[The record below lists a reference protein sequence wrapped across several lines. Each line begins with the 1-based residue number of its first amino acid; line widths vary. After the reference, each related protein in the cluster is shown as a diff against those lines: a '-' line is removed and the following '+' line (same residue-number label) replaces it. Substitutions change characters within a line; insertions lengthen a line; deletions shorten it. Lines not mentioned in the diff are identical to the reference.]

1 MSRHGVFVIVLIL
14 LLTGIS
20 TWAGITGKIMGNV
33 VDKNSG
39 APIIGANV
47 YIKGSSMGTA
57 SDING
62 DYFIINIP
70 PGTHILICSYIGYER
85 VQVLNVQVNTDR
97 TTIQNFSIAQ
107 QAIEGKEV
115 TVIGTRKVI
124 EMDRTNTAAYVT
136 SEEIQIMP
144 VQELGDLIQLQT
156 GVVRDAGGTFHI
168 RGGRGGEIAYLIDGV
183 PVTDQYN
190 GGSSIAMENNWVQEL
205 QVISGTFN
213 AEYGQAQSGI
223 VNVITKEGAK
233 NFGGSVSLGV
243 SDYVTSNS
251 DIFMNLDK
259 INLNEKD
266 ININLRGP
274 IPIIPDLSFYTSLRF
289 FQTDGWLYG
298 QRRVLIDDT
307 VPIQYYVYNAQRD
320 PTQEERQYGYD
331 ISDTLMNGDGAYI
344 PLNGRAKFSGY
355 GKLSYK
361 LTPKIKLNYSL
372 FYNET
377 KSKSYSDSRRYSPDG
392 IGTAHDRNYNH
403 ILSINHVLSNRTF
416 YNLNLSNYS
425 KNTWFYLYEGL
436 LDSNYQGSAFSD
448 QSFYFGGTQNNRYD
462 ILRSAKSVKFDLTS
476 QVNKVNQFKIG
487 FELKEHKLD
496 YNSSSTVAYGV
507 NYELPDSISVPAI
520 NTAKNN
526 HYVVK
531 PLEASVYA
539 QDKIEFKEVIVN
551 IGLRF
556 DYWDP
561 VAQIPI
567 DLRAE
572 TNIHDGIRLGS
583 ELKKADVQTQL
594 SPRFGLAY
602 PVSDNGVF
610 HVSYGHFFQLPR
622 FNAIYNNYEYEIEL
636 GGLETKM
643 GNVNLKP
650 EQTIAYE
657 LGLQQKLAGQF
668 SLDVTIYY
676 KDIKNLLSQ
685 EIISTRDDKVYAR
698 YINRD
703 YGNVKGVIFS
713 LNKAY
718 SNNFSGGIDYTYQV
732 AMGNASDPS
741 AVFVNF
747 QSSPP
752 AEGEKQVL
760 PLDWDQRHTFNTSLI
775 YGDPSNWSFA
785 VIGRFATGQ
794 PYTPSNPGSELTT
807 QFENSARKPVTYNI
821 DLNIYKM
828 VKMNNYKIKLFC
840 MIFNLT
846 DRLNELR
853 VYSSTGDANHPYRTI
868 PNTEV
873 LLNNPNFSLDE
884 VDLRPD
890 FYSSPRRIIFGL
902 NIDF

>member
-1 MSRHGVFVIVLIL
+1 MNRHGIFGILLIL
-14 LLTGIS
+14 ALSGFS
-20 TWAGITGKIMGNV
+20 VRAGTTGKIMGKV
-33 VDKNSG
+33 SDKNSG
-39 APIIGANV
+39 DPIIGANV
-47 YIKGSSMGTA
+47 YIEGSGLGTA
-57 SDING
+57 SDVNG

-70 PGTHILICSYIGYER
+70 PGKYTLICSYVGYER
-85 VQVLNVQVNTDR
+85 VQVLDVQVNTDR
-97 TTIQNFSIAQ
+97 TTIQNFSIAP

-124 EMDRTNTAAYVT
+124 EMDRTNSAAYVS
-136 SEEIQIMP
+136 SEQIKTMP

-213 AEYGQAQSGI
+213 AEYGQAQSGV
-223 VNVITKEGAK
+223 VNVVTKEGAK
-233 NFGGSVSLGV
+233 KFGGSVSIGV
-243 SDYVTSNS
+243 GDYVTSNS
-251 DIFMNLDK
+251 DIFMGLGT

-266 ININLRGP
+266 LNVSLRGP
-274 IPIIPDLSFYTSLRF
+274 VPVVPNLSFYTSLRY

-298 QRRVLIDDT
+298 ERRVLIDDT
-307 VPIQYYVYNAQRD
+307 VPIQYFVYQAQRN
-320 PTQEERQYGYD
+320 PTQEERLYGYD
-331 ISDTLMNGDGAYI
+331 IPDSLMNGDGAYV
-344 PLNGRAKFSGY
+344 PLNGSAKFSGY
-355 GKLSYK
+355 SKLSYK
-361 LTPKIKLNYSL
+361 LTPKIKINYSL
-372 FYNET
+372 FYNVKE
-377 KSKSYSDSRRYSPDG
+377 SKSYSDSRRYSPDG
-392 IGTAHDRNYNH
+392 IGTAHDKNYNH
-403 ILSINHVLSNRTF
+403 ILSVNHVLSNSTF

-425 KNTWFYLYEGL
+425 KNTWFYLFENP
-436 LDSNYQGSAFSD
+436 LDSSYQGSAFSD
-448 QSFYFGGTQNNRYD
+448 QGFYFGGTQNNRYD
-462 ILRSAKSVKFDLTS
+462 ILRAAKSLKFDLTS
-476 QVNKVNQFKIG
+476 QMNKFNQVKIG
-487 FELKEHKLD
+487 FEIKRHKLD
-496 YNSSSTVAYGV
+496 YNSSTTVAYGV
-507 NYELPDSISVPAI
+507 NYEPPDSINVPPI
-520 NTAKNN
+520 NTANNN
-526 HYVVK
+526 HYIVK

-539 QDKIEFKEVIVN
+539 QDKIEFKEIIVN
-551 IGLRF
+551 VGLRF

-561 VAQIPI
+561 VAEIPI

-572 TNIHDGIRLGS
+572 TNVQDGIRLGS
-583 ELKKADVQTQL
+583 ELKKADIQTQL

-657 LGLQQKLAGQF
+657 LGLQQKLAGDI
-668 SLDVTIYY
+668 SLDVTVYY

-703 YGNVKGVIFS
+703 YGNVKGFILS

-747 QSSPP
+747 QSNPP
-752 AEGEKQVL
+752 AEGEKQVV
-760 PLDWDQRHTFNTSLI
+760 PLDWDQRHTLNSSLI
-775 YGDPSNWSFA
+775 FGDPSNWSFA
-785 VIGRFATGQ
+785 VIARFATGQ
-794 PYTPSNPGSELTT
+794 PYTPSNP
-807 QFENSARKPVTYNI
+807 
-821 DLNIYKM
+821 
-828 VKMNNYKIKLFC
+828 
-840 MIFNLT
+840 
-846 DRLNELR
+846 
-853 VYSSTGDANHPYRTI
+853 
-868 PNTEV
+868 
-873 LLNNPNFSLDE
+873 
-884 VDLRPD
+884 
-890 FYSSPRRIIFGL
+890 
-902 NIDF
+902 

>member
-1 MSRHGVFVIVLIL
+1 MNRHSVYVIILVLLMFGV
-14 LLTGIS
+14 S
-20 TWAGITGKIMGNV
+20 TWAGVTGKIRGKV
-33 VDKNSG
+33 VDKDSG
-39 APIIGANV
+39 NPIIGANV
-47 YIKGSSMGTA
+47 YIEGSSLGTA

-70 PGTHILICSYIGYER
+70 PGMHNLICSYVGYER
-85 VQVLNVQVNTDR
+85 VLVLDIQVNADR
-97 TTIQNFSIAQ
+97 STIQKFSIAP

-124 EMDRTNTAAYVT
+124 EMDRTNTAAYVS
-136 SEEIQIMP
+136 SEEIQTMP
-144 VQELGDLIQLQT
+144 VQELGDLIQLQS
-156 GVVRDAGGTFHI
+156 GVVKDAGGTFHI

-213 AEYGQAQSGI
+213 AEYGQAQSGV

-233 NFGGSVSLGV
+233 KFGGSVSFGV
-243 SDYVTSNS
+243 GDYVTSNS
-251 DIFMNLDK
+251 DIFMNLEK

-266 ININLRGP
+266 LNFNLRGP
-274 IPIIPDLSFYTSLRF
+274 IPIIPDLSFYTSLRL
-289 FQTDGWLYG
+289 FQTDGWMYG
-298 QRRVLIDDT
+298 QRRILIDDT
-307 VPIQYYVYNAQRD
+307 IPIQYYVYDAQRN

-331 ISDTLMNGDGAYI
+331 IPDSLMNGDGTYVPMKSSKKI
-344 PLNGRAKFSGY
+344 SGY
-355 GKLSYK
+355 GKLTYK

-372 FYNET
+372 FYN
-377 KSKSYSDSRRYSPDG
+377 KSESQSYSDSRRYSPDG
-392 IGTAHDRNYNH
+392 VGTAHDRNYNH
-403 ILSINHVLSNRTF
+403 IFSINHVLSTRTF
-416 YNLNLSNYS
+416 YTLNLSNYL
-425 KNTWFYLYEGL
+425 KNTWFYLYEEPL
-436 LDSNYQGSAFSD
+436 NSKYQSSAFSD
-448 QSFYFGGTQNNRYD
+448 QGFTFGGTQNNRYD
-462 ILRSAKSVKFDLTS
+462 ILRSAKSLKFDLTS
-476 QVNKVNQFKIG
+476 QANNVNQLKIG
-487 FELKEHKLD
+487 FEYKTHRLD
-496 YNSSSTVAYGV
+496 YNSSNTVAYGV
-507 NYELPDSISVPAI
+507 NYEQPDSLRVPAV
-520 NTAKNN
+520 NTANNN
-526 HYVVK
+526 HYLVK
-531 PLEASVYA
+531 PVEASIYA
-539 QDKIEFKEVIVN
+539 QDKIEFNEVIVN

-561 VAQIPI
+561 VAQIPV

-572 TNIHDGIRLGS
+572 TDIHDGIRLGS
-583 ELKKADVQTQL
+583 DLKKADIQTQL

-602 PVSDNGVF
+602 PISDNGVF

-636 GGLETKM
+636 GGLQTTM

-657 LGLQQKLAGQF
+657 LGLQQKLAGEV
-668 SLDVTIYY
+668 SLDVTLYY

-703 YGNVKGVIFS
+703 YGNVKGIIFS

-747 QSSPP
+747 QSNPP
-752 AEGEKQVL
+752 AEGEKQVV
-760 PLDWDQRHTFNTSLI
+760 PLDWDQRHTLNTSFI
-775 YGDPSNWSFA
+775 FGDPRNWSFA

-807 QFENSARKPVTYNI
+807 QFENSANKPATYNI
-821 DLNIYKM
+821 DLNIYKTM
-828 VKMNNYKIKLFC
+828 KMKNLKIKLFC
-840 MIFNLT
+840 KIFNLT

-853 VYSSTGDANHPYRTI
+853 VYTSTGNASHPYRTLGSS
-868 PNTEV
+868 E
-873 LLNNPNFSLDE
+873 LLMNDPNFTVKE
-884 VDLRPD
+884 IDLRPD
-890 FYSSPRRIIFGL
+890 YYSQPRRVVVGL